1 MQGEQQPTILIV
13 DDTPENIM
21 ILTRLLSNE
30 YTIIVA
36 DNGQQALQR
45 VGEAL
50 PDLILL
56 DILMPEMDGYQ
67 VCARLK
73 AEPHTANI
81 PVIFVTGLA
90 EESDEQKGLELG
102 AVDYIVRPISPAL
115 LRARVRNHL
124 ELKIHRDHL
133 EALVKERTA
142 ELEAKNL
149 SLADEIA
156 ARIRTEA
163 AMVEQTMLLVEQVDD
178 RVRIEEELRLKQQQ
192 LAKLNEQL
200 EQHVAEK
207 RHKTGP

>member
-1 MQGEQQPTILIV
+1 MSGERRTILIV

-30 YTIIVA
+30 YAIFVA
-36 DNGQQALQR
+36 NNGQQALQR
-45 VGEAL
+45 VSETL

-56 DILMPEMDGYQ
+56 DILMPGMDGYQ

-73 AEPHTANI
+73 AEPHTAKI
-81 PVIFVTGLA
+81 PVVFVTGLT

-142 ELEAKNL
+142 ELEAKNI
-149 SLADEIA
+149 SLAEEIA
-156 ARIRTEA
+156 ARIRIEKE
-163 AMVEQTMLLVEQVDD
+163 MVEQSMLLVEQVDD

-192 LAKLNEQL
+192 LAELNEQL
-200 EQHVAEK
+200 EQRIAEEL
-207 RHKTGP
+207 HKTGP